1 MPESIP
7 IHKTQSILDEINSI
21 RDLITQRAYQ
31 IFEERGG
38 LDGRDFE
45 NWMQAEHELVWQ
57 PAIELSEK
65 DHEFRLEVV
74 IAGVEPK
81 DIEIDVTA
89 EDIVIKSNIPHH
101 HNADRG
107 IVHMC
112 EFASGK
118 TFRSVH
124 LPKKINPDKVKA
136 VLKNGLLRLTA
147 EIAEGERVKKV
158 KPEAA

>member
-7 IHKTQSILDEINSI
+7 IHKTQSIVDEISTI

-31 IFEERGG
+31 IFEETGG
-38 LDGRDFE
+38 LGGREFD
-45 NWMQAEHELVWQ
+45 NWMQAEREIVWQ
-57 PAIELSEK
+57 PAIELCEK
-65 DHEFRLEVV
+65 GNEFRLEVV

-81 DIEIDVTA
+81 DIEIDVSA
-89 EDIVIKSNIPHH
+89 EDIVIKSTIPHQH
-101 HNADRG
+101 SADRG
-107 IVHMC
+107 IIHMC
-112 EFASGK
+112 EFATGK

-124 LPKKINPDKVKA
+124 LPKSINPDKVKA

-147 EIAEGERVKKV
+147 EIAEGERAKRV